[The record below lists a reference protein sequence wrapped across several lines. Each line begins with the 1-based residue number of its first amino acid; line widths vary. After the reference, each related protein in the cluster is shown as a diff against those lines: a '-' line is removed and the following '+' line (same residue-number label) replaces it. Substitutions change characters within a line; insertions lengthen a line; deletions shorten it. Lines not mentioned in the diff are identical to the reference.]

1 MSGSVAGRRGGCRGF
16 GVLIVA
22 KITRRTAGGYAEY
35 LEGKARSS
43 ELGDYYLKDGERV
56 EAPGRWAGGA
66 HLFGLDPEVPVTG
79 EQLRTLMAVRRPDT
93 GDELRRVGAGGEA
106 VAALDAT
113 FSAPKSVSA
122 VWALGSSQLREQ
134 IEAAHELAIDRALG
148 YAVKHVEMLRHRGDG
163 GAVLHA
169 KAVGVVATS
178 WRHTT
183 ARAVADQV
191 PDPQLHSHVLLH
203 AARRRDGRVV
213 AIDSRTW
220 LQHQREVGAAYRT
233 ELARGLATLGFK
245 IERRRGRGE
254 RYFELAGVPQ
264 PLLDRWSS
272 RHHQVQAAIR
282 DRLSATERDLR
293 AVIAEGGPAAN
304 EAHERL
310 ELLLANGQLAPAE
323 ERLMGTI
330 TRAGKVAVSAADLD
344 ADWQRTARGIGFT
357 PERVEVLR
365 RQQRQPLTPAAPDR
379 VLEALTEFDATF
391 PAREARAVA
400 LERSAG
406 TPIDDA
412 LGPLVELR
420 DAGEILRLADG
431 SGTTREHR
439 GREHS
444 TLTTAERVIE
454 HRITALER
462 DSVVAQADRLDRELQ
477 GHGGRLSD
485 EQRQAITLGCGDR
498 QLVMIEGQAGTGKS
512 TALTGIARAHQDAG
526 RDILVTSTAAVA
538 AERLARDL
546 HHAGVDTRHYS
557 LAALQTAIT
566 NGTVRLGPQMTI
578 IHDEAALASTREQ
591 HALLTAVETSGARLI
606 AVGDPHQNPPVGAGG
621 LWPHLE
627 AATRDDRSRAVLTR
641 NLRAHDPADR
651 RDQARFR
658 DGDHDLAIR
667 GYAARAR
674 VHLGGELARAEDAAF
689 DAAHTDTRNG
699 RTTIV
704 LAQTS
709 NDHLDELNARYQAI
723 RHQHGEL
730 GTDGIPAPGRPYSL
744 HPGDEVQIRRTMNHP
759 EHGPLRNGTT
769 ATIRDIGPAARTIEL
784 TLPTGQPVNLTVDQA
799 DAAQLRL
806 AYVQHPFP
814 AQGLTTDTAHLIV
827 SAHATREGTYVAL
840 TRAREETHL
849 YAEEPV
855 DSDRDGDRLQALAE
869 RISQTEPDLPSIAI
883 PLGHERT
890 SAAVPDRR
898 EPHNEPS
905 RPNSRPPDD
914 AHPEAPDHTSTNED
928 TAHHDDNERD
938 TRQATAERD
947 AAIAREWRSDAS
959 TPSHA
964 DQDTGRR
971 RWPRRPTIEPG
982 RQQREPIRDNAETT
996 LAAGRGPDE

>member
-1 MSGSVAGRRGGCRGF
+1 
-16 GVLIVA
+16 VLIVA
-22 KITRRTAGGYAEY
+22 KITQRTAGGYAEY
-35 LEGKARSS
+35 LEGKARAS

-66 HLFGLDPEVPVTG
+66 HLFGLEPNVPVAG
-79 EQLRTLMAVRRPDT
+79 EQLRTLMDVRRPDT
-93 GDELRRVGAGGEA
+93 GGELRRVGASGEA

-122 VWALGSSQLREQ
+122 VWALGSPELRRR
-134 IEAAHELAIDRALG
+134 IEAAHEIAIGRALD
-148 YAVKHVEMLRHRGDG
+148 YAVCHVPMLRQRVDANTVVHDKT
-163 GAVLHA
+163 VS
-169 KAVGVVATS
+169 VVATS

-183 ARAVADQV
+183 ARAVADQL

-203 AARRRDGRVV
+203 AAQRRDGRLV

-233 ELARGLATLGFK
+233 ELARELATLGFK
-245 IERRRGRGE
+245 IERGTGRGE

-282 DRLSATERDLR
+282 GRLSTTERDLR
-293 AVIAEGGPAAN
+293 AVIAEGGPAAAG
-304 EAHERL
+304 AHERL

-330 TRAGKVAVSAADLD
+330 TRAGKVAVTAADLD
-344 ADWQRTARGIGFT
+344 ADWQHTARGIGFT

-406 TPIDDA
+406 SPIDDS
-412 LGPLVELR
+412 LRPLVELR
-420 DAGEILRLADG
+420 DAGEVLRLADG

-439 GREHS
+439 AREHETIS
-444 TLTTAERVIE
+444 TAERVID
-454 HRITALER
+454 HRVTALDR
-462 DSVVAQADRLDRELQ
+462 DSVVAQADRLDGELQ
-477 GHGGRLSD
+477 GRGGRLSD
-485 EQRQAITLGCGDR
+485 EQRQAIMLGCSDR

-512 TALTGIARAHQDAG
+512 TALTGIARAHHDAG
-526 RDILVTSTAAVA
+526 RDIVVTSTAAVA

-566 NGTVRLGPQMTI
+566 NGAVVLGPQTTI

-591 HALLTAVETSGARLI
+591 HALLAAVETSGARLI

-627 AATRDDRSRAVLTR
+627 AATTADASRAVLTR

-658 DGDHDLAIR
+658 DGDHELAIR

-674 VHLGGELARAEDAAF
+674 VHTSVDLTRAEDAALE
-689 DAAHTDTRNG
+689 AAHADTRNG

-730 GTDGIPAPGRPYSL
+730 GTDAIPPPRRPYSL
-744 HPGDEVQIRRTMNHP
+744 HPGDQVQIRRTLNHP
-759 EHGPLRNGTT
+759 GHGPLRNGTI
-769 ATIRDIGPAARTIEL
+769 ALIRDIDPDAQTIKL
-784 TLPTGQPVNLTVDQA
+784 ALPNGQPVDMTIDQA

-814 AQGLTTDTAHLIV
+814 AQGVTTDTAHLIV

-840 TRAREETHL
+840 TRARGETHL
-849 YAEEPV
+849 YADASV
-855 DSDRDGDRLQALAE
+855 NSDRDDDRLQALAE

-883 PLGHERT
+883 PLEHEPIIAST
-890 SAAVPDRR
+890 PARR
-898 EPHNEPS
+898 EPILDPR
-905 RPNSRPPDD
+905 RPVLQPPDTD
-914 AHPEAPDHTSTNED
+914 HPGDRERTSTNEE
-928 TAHHDDNERD
+928 TALDGANDRGARH
-938 TRQATAERD
+938 ATAEQD
-947 AAIAREWRSDAS
+947 AALARERGMDPH
-959 TPSHA
+959 TLGQP
-964 DQDTGRR
+964 DGDTYRR
-971 RWPRRPTIEPG
+971 RWPRRPGVEPD
-982 RQQREPIRDNAETT
+982 RDQRELISDNAKATRASGWE
-996 LAAGRGPDE
+996 P

>member
-1 MSGSVAGRRGGCRGF
+1 
-16 GVLIVA
+16 VLIVA
-22 KITRRTAGGYAEY
+22 KITKRTAGGYAEY
-35 LEGKARSS
+35 LEGKARAS

-56 EAPGRWAGGA
+56 GAPGRWVGGA
-66 HLFGLDPEVPVTG
+66 HLFGLDAAVPVTG
-79 EQLRTLMAVRRPDT
+79 EQLRTLMDVRRPDT
-93 GDELRRVGAGGEA
+93 GSELRRVGASGEA

-122 VWALGSSQLREQ
+122 VWALGSPELRGQ
-134 IEAAHELAIDRALG
+134 IEAAHEITINRALD
-148 YAVKHVEMLRHRGDG
+148 YAVRHVPMLRHRVDG
-163 GAVLHA
+163 SGVLHA

-203 AARRRDGRVV
+203 AAHRRDGRLV

-220 LQHQREVGAAYRT
+220 LQHQREVGAAYRS
-233 ELARGLATLGFK
+233 ELARELATLGFSV
-245 IERRRGRGE
+245 ERGTGRGE

-264 PLLDRWSS
+264 ALLDRWSS

-293 AVIAEGGPAAN
+293 AVIAEGGPAAAD
-304 EAHERL
+304 AHERL

-330 TRAGKVAVSAADLD
+330 TRTGKVAVTAADLD
-344 ADWQRTARGIGFT
+344 AEWQRTARGIGFT
-357 PERVEVLR
+357 AERVEVLR
-365 RQQRQPLTPAAPDR
+365 RQRHQPLTPAAPHR
-379 VLEALTEFDATF
+379 VLDALTEFDATF

-406 TPIDDA
+406 IPIDDA

-439 GREHS
+439 AREQ
-444 TLTTAERVIE
+444 TTIGTAERVID
-454 HRITALER
+454 HRVTALDR
-462 DSVVAQADRLDRELQ
+462 DAVAAQADRLDLELH
-477 GHGGRLSD
+477 GRGGRLSD
-485 EQRQAITLGCGDR
+485 EQRQAIMLACSDR

-512 TALTGIARAHQDAG
+512 TALTGIARAHHDAG
-526 RDILVTSTAAVA
+526 RDIVVTSTAAVA

-546 HHAGVDTRHYS
+546 HDAGVDTRHYS

-566 NGTVRLGPQMTI
+566 HNTVALGPQTTI

-591 HALLTAVETSGARLI
+591 HALLAAVETSGARLI
-606 AVGDPHQNPPVGAGG
+606 AVGDPHQNLPVGAGG

-627 AATRDDRSRAVLTR
+627 TATRDQRSQAILTR

-658 DGDHDLAIR
+658 DGDHELAIR

-674 VHLGGELARAEDAAF
+674 VDIGADLTRAEDAAL
-689 DAAHTDTRNG
+689 DAAHSDTQNG

-730 GTDGIPAPGRPYSL
+730 GTDTISAPGRPYSL
-744 HPGDEVQIRRTMNHP
+744 HPGDQVQIRHTINHP
-759 EHGPLRNGTT
+759 DHGPLRNGTT
-769 ATIRDIGPAARTIEL
+769 ATIRDIDPAAHTIEL
-784 TLPTGQPVNLTVDQA
+784 ALSTGQPVNLSIDQA

-814 AQGLTTDTAHLIV
+814 AQGVTTDTAHLIV

-849 YAEEPV
+849 YAEESV
-855 DSDRDGDRLQALAE
+855 DSEREGDRLQALTE
-869 RISQTEPDLPSIAI
+869 RISRTEPDLPSIAI
-883 PLGHERT
+883 PVEHERT
-890 SAAVPDRR
+890 TTATPARRGPVIELSRPDSQPHNRDHPQAR
-898 EPHNEPS
+898 EP
-905 RPNSRPPDD
+905 
-914 AHPEAPDHTSTNED
+914 TSTNEEIAFD
-928 TAHHDDNERD
+928 GVNDRD
-938 TRQATAERD
+938 TRHATAERD
-947 AAIAREWRSDAS
+947 AAIERDHGIDPN
-959 TPSHA
+959 TPG
-964 DQDTGRR
+964 QPNPDTHRR
-971 RWPRRPTIEPG
+971 RWPGRPGIGPALH
-982 RQQREPIRDNAETT
+982 QRKLIRDNADTT
-996 LAAGRGPDE
+996 RAPGWEP

>member
-1 MSGSVAGRRGGCRGF
+1 MSGSVGDGRGGSQGS

-35 LEGKARSS
+35 LEGKARAS

-56 EAPGRWAGGA
+56 EAPGRWVGRA
-66 HLFGLDPEVPVTG
+66 HLFGLDATVPVTG
-79 EQLRTLMAVRRPDT
+79 DQLRTLMDVRRPDT
-93 GDELRRVGAGGEA
+93 GSELRRVGASGEA
-106 VAALDAT
+106 VAGLDAT

-122 VWALGSSQLREQ
+122 VWALGSPELRGR
-134 IEAAHELAIDRALG
+134 IEAAHEIAIDRALD
-148 YAVKHVEMLRHRGDG
+148 YAVRHVPMLRQRVDG
-163 GAVLHA
+163 STALHA

-203 AARRRDGRVV
+203 AAHRRDGRLV

-220 LQHQREVGAAYRT
+220 LQHQREVGAAYRS
-233 ELARGLATLGFK
+233 ELARELATLGFCV
-245 IERRRGRGE
+245 ERGTGRGE

-264 PLLDRWSS
+264 ALLDRWSS
-272 RHHQVQAAIR
+272 RHHQVQAAIC

-293 AVIAEGGPAAN
+293 AVIAEGGPAAAD
-304 EAHERL
+304 AHERL
-310 ELLLANGQLAPAE
+310 EPLLANGQLAPAE

-330 TRAGKVAVSAADLD
+330 TRTDKVAITAADLD
-344 ADWQRTARGIGFT
+344 AEWRRTARGIGFT
-357 PERVEVLR
+357 AERVEVLR
-365 RQQRQPLTPAAPDR
+365 RQQRHPLTPAAPDR
-379 VLEALTEFDATF
+379 VLDALTEFDATF

-406 TPIDDA
+406 APIDDA
-412 LGPLVELR
+412 LRPLVELR

-439 GREHS
+439 ARERTTIS
-444 TLTTAERVIE
+444 TAARVIE
-454 HRITALER
+454 HRITALDR

-477 GHGGRLSD
+477 GRGGRLSN
-485 EQRQAITLGCGDR
+485 EQRQAIMLACSDR

-512 TALTGIARAHQDAG
+512 TALTGIARAHHGAG
-526 RDILVTSTAAVA
+526 MDVIVTSTAAVA
-538 AERLARDL
+538 AERLAREL
-546 HHAGVDTRHYS
+546 HRAGVDTRHYS

-566 NGTVRLGPQMTI
+566 TGAITLGPKMTI

-591 HALLTAVETSGARLI
+591 HALLAAVEPSGARLI

-627 AATRDDRSRAVLTR
+627 AATRDQHSQAVLTC

-658 DGDHDLAIR
+658 DGDHELALR
-667 GYAARAR
+667 GYAARSR
-674 VHLGGELARAEDAAF
+674 VHTGADLTRAEDAAL
-689 DAAHTDTRNG
+689 DAAHTDTKNG

-723 RHQHGEL
+723 RHQYGEL
-730 GTDGIPAPGRPYSL
+730 GTDRIAAPGRPYSL
-744 HPGDEVQIRRTMNHP
+744 HPGDEVQIRRTINHP
-759 EHGPLRNGTT
+759 DHGPLRNGTT
-769 ATIRDIGPAARTIEL
+769 ALIRDIDPDAQTIGL
-784 TLPTGQPVNLTVDQA
+784 ALSTGQLVNLSIDEA

-814 AQGLTTDTAHLIV
+814 AQGSTTDAAHLII

-840 TRAREETHL
+840 TRARDETHL
-849 YAEEPV
+849 YTEDSV
-855 DSDRDGDRLQALAE
+855 DPDRDGDRLQALAE
-869 RISQTEPDLPSIAI
+869 RISRTEPDVPSIAI
-883 PLGHERT
+883 PLEHEQTTTAPPARCGP
-890 SAAVPDRR
+890 VI
-898 EPHNEPS
+898 EPS
-905 RPNSRPPDD
+905 RPILQPSDND
-914 AHPEAPDHTSTNED
+914 HPGTRERISTNEG
-928 TAHHDDNERD
+928 TAFDDVNERD
-938 TRQATAERD
+938 ARHATAERH
-947 AAIAREWRSDAS
+947 AALLHEGEIDQTTAGR
-959 TPSHA
+959 A
-964 DQDTGRR
+964 DQHTSRR
-971 RWPRRPTIEPG
+971 LWPRRPGIEPG
-982 RQQREPIRDNAETT
+982 RDLRELIRDSAATT
-996 LAAGRGPDE
+996 HSPGWEP

>member
-1 MSGSVAGRRGGCRGF
+1 MSGSAGGRRCECRGP

-22 KITRRTAGGYAEY
+22 KITRGTAGGYAEY

-66 HLFGLDPEVPVTG
+66 DLFGLDPEVPVTG

-93 GDELRRVGAGGEA
+93 GDELRRAGASGEA

-134 IEAAHELAIDRALG
+134 IETAHELAIDRALG
-148 YAVKHVEMLRHRGDG
+148 YAVKHVEMLRHRGAG
-163 GAVLHA
+163 GAVVHA

-233 ELARGLATLGFK
+233 ELARELGTLGFSVQ
-245 IERRRGRGE
+245 RGTGRGE

-293 AVIAEGGPAAN
+293 AVIAEGGPAAAD
-304 EAHERL
+304 AHERL

-330 TRAGKVAVSAADLD
+330 TRAGKVAVTAADLD
-344 ADWQRTARGIGFT
+344 AEWQRTASGIGFT
-357 PERVEVLR
+357 AEGVELLC
-365 RQQRQPLTPAAPDR
+365 RQQRAALTPAAPDR
-379 VLEALTEFDATF
+379 VLDALTEFDATF

-406 TPIDDA
+406 TSIDDA
-412 LGPLVELR
+412 LRPLVELR
-420 DAGEILRLADG
+420 DAGKILRLADG
-431 SGTTREHR
+431 SGTAREHR
-439 GREHS
+439 AREHETIS
-444 TLTTAERVIE
+444 TAERVID
-454 HRITALER
+454 HRVTAL
-462 DSVVAQADRLDRELQ
+462 DQDAVAAQADQLDRELL
-477 GHGGRLSD
+477 GRGGRLSD
-485 EQRQAITLGCGDR
+485 EQRQAIMLACSDR

-512 TALTGIARAHQDAG
+512 TALTGITRAHRDAG
-526 RDILVTSTAAVA
+526 QEIVVTSTAAVA

-566 NGTVRLGPQMTI
+566 SGRVRLGPQITI
-578 IHDEAALASTREQ
+578 VHDEAALASTREQ
-591 HALLTAVETSGARLI
+591 HALLAAVETSGARLI

-627 AATRDDRSRAVLTR
+627 AATRADHSRAVLTH
-641 NLRAHDPADR
+641 NLRALDPADR
-651 RDQARFR
+651 RDQAHFR
-658 DGDHDLAIR
+658 DGDHELAVR
-667 GYAARAR
+667 GYAARDG
-674 VHLGGELARAEDAAF
+674 VHIGSDLTHVEDAAL
-689 DAAHTDTRNG
+689 DAAHVDTRNG
-699 RTTIV
+699 RRTIV

-723 RHQHGEL
+723 RRQHGEL

-744 HPGDEVQIRRTMNHP
+744 HAGDEVQIRRTIIHP
-759 EHGPLRNGTT
+759 AHGPLRNGTT
-769 ATIRDIGPAARTIEL
+769 AAIRDIDPEAKTIKL
-784 TLPTGQPVNLTVDQA
+784 AFPTGQPVELSLDQA

-814 AQGLTTDTAHLIV
+814 AQGLTTDTAHLVV

-849 YAEEPV
+849 YAEQVV
-855 DSDRDGDRLQALAE
+855 DADRDGDRLQALAE
-869 RISQTEPDLPSIAI
+869 RISRSEPDPPSIAI
-883 PLGHERT
+883 PLAPEP
-890 SAAVPDRR
+890 SIAATPDRLD
-898 EPHNEPS
+898 PVLKLNGMTS
-905 RPNSRPPDD
+905 LPPDHD
-914 AHPEAPDHTSTNED
+914 GPGGREYASTNRE
-928 TAHHDDNERD
+928 TAFDGENKPVTKHATTERKTAVADDYRID
-938 TRQATAERD
+938 
-947 AAIAREWRSDAS
+947 
-959 TPSHA
+959 PSAPGHA
-964 DQDTGRR
+964 DQDTRSR
-971 RWPRRPTIEPG
+971 RWPHLSGTGPA
-982 RQQREPIRDNAETT
+982 RQQRELVRDATGTT
-996 LAAGRGPDE
+996 RATGWEP

>member
-1 MSGSVAGRRGGCRGF
+1 
-16 GVLIVA
+16 VLIVA
-22 KITRRTAGGYAEY
+22 KITKRTAGGYGEY
-35 LEGKARSS
+35 LEGKARAS

-66 HLFGLDPEVPVTG
+66 HLFGLDPDVPVTG
-79 EQLRTLMAVRRPDT
+79 EQLRTLMDVRRPDT
-93 GDELRRVGAGGEA
+93 GGELRRVGASGEA

-122 VWALGSSQLREQ
+122 VWALGAPELRER
-134 IEAAHELAIDRALG
+134 IEAAHETAIGCALD
-148 YAVKHVEMLRHRGDG
+148 YAVRQVPMLRQRVD
-163 GAVLHA
+163 ADTVLHA
-169 KAVGVVATS
+169 NAVGVVATS

-203 AARRRDGRVV
+203 AAHRRDGRLV

-233 ELARGLATLGFK
+233 ELARELATLGFSVQ
-245 IERRRGRGE
+245 RGTGRGE

-293 AVIAEGGPAAN
+293 AVIAEGGPAADD
-304 EAHERL
+304 AHERL

-330 TRAGKVAVSAADLD
+330 TRAGKVAVTAADLD
-344 ADWQRTARGIGFT
+344 AEWQRTARGIGFT

-365 RQQRQPLTPAAPDR
+365 RQQRQPLTPAASDR

-439 GREHS
+439 AREH
-444 TLTTAERVIE
+444 TTINTAERVIQ
-454 HRITALER
+454 HRITALDP

-477 GHGGRLSD
+477 GRGGRLSD
-485 EQRQAITLGCGDR
+485 EQRHAIMLACSDR

-512 TALTGIARAHQDAG
+512 TALTGIARAHHDAG
-526 RDILVTSTAAVA
+526 RNIVVTSTAAVA

-566 NGTVRLGPQMTI
+566 NNTVVLGPQTTI

-591 HALLTAVETSGARLI
+591 HALLAAVETSGARLI

-627 AATRDDRSRAVLTR
+627 TTTRENNAHALLTR
-641 NLRAHDPADR
+641 NLRARDPADR
-651 RDQARFR
+651 RDQTRFR
-658 DGDHDLAIR
+658 EGHHELAVR
-667 GYAARAR
+667 GYAARDR
-674 VHLGGELARAEDAAF
+674 VHTGADLTRAEDAAL

-730 GTDGIPAPGRPYSL
+730 GTEVIPARGRPYTL
-744 HPGDEVQIRRTMNHP
+744 HAGDQVQIRRTINHP
-759 EHGPLRNGTT
+759 DHGPLRNGTT
-769 ATIRDIGPAARTIEL
+769 ALIRDIDRDAQTIEL
-784 TLPTGQPVNLTVDQA
+784 ALPTGQPVNLTIDQA

-840 TRAREETHL
+840 TRARDQTHL
-849 YAEEPV
+849 YAEEPTDPV
-855 DSDRDGDRLQALAE
+855 RDGDRLQAVAE

-883 PLGHERT
+883 PLEHEPTITATSGRREPVAGPSRPISQPSDQDVAEVGERT
-890 SAAVPDRR
+890 SINK
-898 EPHNEPS
+898 E
-905 RPNSRPPDD
+905 
-914 AHPEAPDHTSTNED
+914 
-928 TAHHDDNERD
+928 TAFNGVIEGD
-938 TRQATAERD
+938 TRHATVDRD
-947 AAIAREWRSDAS
+947 AALPHEDGTDPS
-959 TPSHA
+959 TPGNV
-964 DQDTGRR
+964 DKDTRRR
-971 RWPRRPTIEPG
+971 RWPRRPSMEL
-982 RQQREPIRDNAETT
+982 RRHQRELLRDNAQTT
-996 LAAGRGPDE
+996 RNPGWEP

>member
-1 MSGSVAGRRGGCRGF
+1 M
-16 GVLIVA
+16 LIVA
-22 KITRRTAGGYAEY
+22 KITKGSAGGYAEY
-35 LEGKARSS
+35 LEGKARAS
-43 ELGDYYLKDGERV
+43 ELGDYYLEEGERV

-66 HLFGLDPEVPVTG
+66 RLFGLDPDVPVTG

-93 GDELRRVGAGGEA
+93 GGELRRVGASGEA

-122 VWALGSSQLREQ
+122 VWALGSPELRGR
-134 IEAAHELAIDRALG
+134 IEAAHEIAIGRALD
-148 YAVKHVEMLRHRGDG
+148 YAVRHVPMLRQRVD
-163 GAVLHA
+163 ANTVVHA
-169 KAVGVVATS
+169 NAVGVVATS

-203 AARRRDGRVV
+203 AAQRRDGRLV

-233 ELARGLATLGFK
+233 ELARELATLGFAV
-245 IERRRGRGE
+245 ERGTGRGE
-254 RYFELAGVPQ
+254 RYFELAGVPE

-282 DRLSATERDLR
+282 DRLSTTERDLR
-293 AVIAEGGPAAN
+293 AVIAEGGPAAAD
-304 EAHERL
+304 AHERL
-310 ELLLANGQLAPAE
+310 ELLVANGQLAPAE

-330 TRAGKVAVSAADLD
+330 TRAGKVAVTAADLD
-344 ADWQRTARGIGFT
+344 AEWRRTAREIGFT
-357 PERVEVLR
+357 QERVEVLR
-365 RQQRQPLTPAAPDR
+365 RQPRQPLTPAAPDR
-379 VLEALTEFDATF
+379 VLDALTEFDATF

-412 LGPLVELR
+412 LRPLAGLR

-439 GREHS
+439 AREHEIIN
-444 TLTTAERVIE
+444 TAERVIA
-454 HRITALER
+454 HRITPLDR
-462 DSVVAQADRLDRELQ
+462 DSVVAQTDRLDRELQ
-477 GHGGRLSD
+477 SRGGRLSD
-485 EQRQAITLGCGDR
+485 EQRQAIMLGCSDR

-512 TALTGIARAHQDAG
+512 TALTGIARAHHDAG
-526 RDILVTSTAAVA
+526 RDVVVTSTAAVA

-566 NGTVRLGPQMTI
+566 HGTVALGPQTTI

-591 HALLTAVETSGARLI
+591 HALLAAVETSGARLI
-606 AVGDPHQNPPVGAGG
+606 TVGDPRQNPSVGAGG

-627 AATRDDRSRAVLTR
+627 AVTRDHRSQAVLTR
-641 NLRAHDPADR
+641 NLRARDPADR

-658 DGDHDLAIR
+658 DGHHELAVR

-674 VHLGGELARAEDAAF
+674 VHTGADLTRTEDAAL
-689 DAAHTDTRNG
+689 DAAHADTRIG

-730 GTDGIPAPGRPYSL
+730 GTDAIPAPGRPYGL
-744 HPGDEVQIRRTMNHP
+744 HRGDEVQIRRTINHP
-759 EHGPLRNGTT
+759 DHGPLRNGTT
-769 ATIRDIGPAARTIEL
+769 GLIRDIDPDDQTIEL
-784 TLPTGQPVNLTVDQA
+784 ALPTGQPVNLTIDQA
-799 DAAQLRL
+799 DDARLRL

-814 AQGLTTDTAHLIV
+814 AQGITTDTAHVIV

-849 YAEEPV
+849 YADQSV
-855 DSDRDGDRLQALAE
+855 DPDRDGDRLQALAE
-869 RISQTEPDLPSIAI
+869 RISRTEPDVPSIAI
-883 PLGHERT
+883 SLEHERT
-890 SAAVPDRR
+890 IAATPADG
-898 EPHNEPS
+898 EPVIGRSES
-905 RPNSRPPDD
+905 ISQQ
-914 AHPEAPDHTSTNED
+914 PDHARPRALLRTSTNEE
-928 TAHHDDNERD
+928 TGPNRAAEGD
-938 TRQATAERD
+938 TRPATPERGSALVCD
-947 AAIAREWRSDAS
+947 GGTDL
-959 TPSHA
+959 TNPT
-964 DQDTGRR
+964 DTGQTTRRR
-971 RWPRRPTIEPG
+971 RWPRRHGIEPG
-982 RQQREPIRDNAETT
+982 VQPRELIRYNAETT
-996 LAAGRGPDE
+996 RRPGWEP

>member
-1 MSGSVAGRRGGCRGF
+1 
-16 GVLIVA
+16 VLIVA
-22 KITRRTAGGYAEY
+22 KITKRTAGGYAEY
-35 LEGKARSS
+35 LEGKARAS

-56 EAPGRWAGGA
+56 EAPGRWVGGA
-66 HLFGLDPEVPVTG
+66 HLFGLDPAVPVTG
-79 EQLRTLMAVRRPDT
+79 EQLRTLMDVRRPDT
-93 GDELRRVGAGGEA
+93 GGELRRVGGSGEA

-122 VWALGSSQLREQ
+122 VWALGSPELRGR
-134 IEAAHELAIDRALG
+134 IEAAHEIAIGRALD
-148 YAVKHVEMLRHRGDG
+148 YAVRQVPMLRQRVD
-163 GAVLHA
+163 ANTILHA
-169 KAVGVVATS
+169 NAVGVVATS

-203 AARRRDGRVV
+203 AAHRRDGRLV

-233 ELARGLATLGFK
+233 ELARELATLGFSV
-245 IERRRGRGE
+245 ERGTGRGE

-293 AVIAEGGPAAN
+293 AVIAEGGPAAAD
-304 EAHERL
+304 AHERL

-330 TRAGKVAVSAADLD
+330 TRAGKVAVTAADLD
-344 ADWQRTARGIGFT
+344 AEWRRTARGIGFT

-365 RQQRQPLTPAAPDR
+365 HQENRPLTPVVPGR
-379 VLEALTEFDATF
+379 VLDALTEFDATF

-406 TPIDDA
+406 IPIDDA
-412 LGPLVELR
+412 LQPLVELR
-420 DAGEILRLADG
+420 DAGDILRLADG

-439 GREHS
+439 ARERK
-444 TLTTAERVIE
+444 TMTTAERVIE
-454 HRITALER
+454 HRITALDR
-462 DSVVAQADRLDRELQ
+462 GAVVAQADRLDRELQ
-477 GHGGRLSD
+477 GRGGRLSD
-485 EQRQAITLGCGDR
+485 EQRQAIMLACSDR

-512 TALTGIARAHQDAG
+512 TALTGIARAHHDAG
-526 RDILVTSTAAVA
+526 RDIVVTSTAAVA

-546 HHAGVDTRHYS
+546 HHAGVDTHQYS

-566 NGTVRLGPQMTI
+566 NGTVVLGPQTTI

-591 HALLTAVETSGARLI
+591 HALLAAVETSGARLI
-606 AVGDPHQNPPVGAGG
+606 AVGDPHQNPSVGAGG

-627 AATRDDRSRAVLTR
+627 AATREQHSQAVLTR

-658 DGDHDLAIR
+658 DGDHELAIR

-674 VHLGGELARAEDAAF
+674 VHMGGGLSRAEDAAL
-689 DAAHTDTRNG
+689 DAAHTDVQNG

-723 RHQHGEL
+723 RRQHGEL
-730 GTDGIPAPGRPYSL
+730 GTDTIPAPGRPYSL
-744 HPGDEVQIRRTMNHP
+744 HAGDEVQIRRTINDP
-759 EHGPLRNGTT
+759 DHGPLRNGTT
-769 ATIRDIGPAARTIEL
+769 ALIRDIDPGAQTIEL
-784 TLPTGQPVNLTVDQA
+784 TLPTGKPVNLTVDQA
-799 DAAQLRL
+799 NAAQLRL

-814 AQGLTTDTAHLIV
+814 AQGVTTDTAHLIV

-840 TRAREETHL
+840 TRARKETHV

-855 DSDRDGDRLQALAE
+855 ISDRGGDRLQALAD
-869 RISQTEPDLPSIAI
+869 RISRTEPDLPSIAI
-883 PLGHERT
+883 PLEHEPSIT
-890 SAAVPDRR
+890 ATPVRR
-898 EPHNEPS
+898 EPITHLS
-905 RPNSRPPDD
+905 RPISQPPDHD
-914 AHPEAPDHTSTNED
+914 HPGTHERASTNHE
-928 TAHHDDNERD
+928 TAFEGESQPV
-938 TRQATAERD
+938 TKLATAERD
-947 AAIAREWRSDAS
+947 AAVTRDCGID
-959 TPSHA
+959 PSAPGHA
-964 DQDTGRR
+964 NQDTRRR
-971 RWPRRPTIEPG
+971 RWPRLPGIEPS
-982 RQQREPIRDNAETT
+982 RHQRELIRDNAQTT
-996 LAAGRGPDE
+996 RAPGWEP

>member
-1 MSGSVAGRRGGCRGF
+1 
-16 GVLIVA
+16 VLIVA
-22 KITRRTAGGYAEY
+22 KITKRTAGGYAEY

-43 ELGDYYLKDGERV
+43 ELGDYYLKDGELV

-66 HLFGLDPEVPVTG
+66 HLFGIDANVAVTG
-79 EQLRTLMAVRRPDT
+79 EQLRTLMDVRRPDT
-93 GDELRRVGAGGEA
+93 GAELRRVGASGEA

-122 VWALGSSQLREQ
+122 VWALGSPELRER
-134 IEAAHELAIDRALG
+134 IEAAHEIAIDRALD
-148 YAVKHVEMLRHRGDG
+148 YAVRHVPMLRQRVD
-163 GAVLHA
+163 ADTVLHA
-169 KAVGVVATS
+169 KAIGVVATS

-203 AARRRDGRVV
+203 AAHRRDGRLV

-233 ELARGLATLGFK
+233 ELARELATLGFAA
-245 IERRRGRGE
+245 ERGTGRGE

-264 PLLDRWSS
+264 ALLDRWSS

-282 DRLSATERDLR
+282 DRLTATERDLR
-293 AVIAEGGPAAN
+293 AVIAEGGPAAAD
-304 EAHERL
+304 AHERL

-330 TRAGKVAVSAADLD
+330 TRAGKVAVTTADLD
-344 ADWQRTARGIGFT
+344 SEWRRTARAIGFT

-365 RQQRQPLTPAAPDR
+365 HQPRHPLTPAAPDR
-379 VLEALTEFDATF
+379 VLDALTEFDATF

-406 TPIDDA
+406 TSIDDA
-412 LGPLVELR
+412 LRPLVELR
-420 DAGEILRLADG
+420 DAGEILGLADG
-431 SGTTREHR
+431 SATTRAHRAQEH
-439 GREHS
+439 ETIS
-444 TLTTAERVIE
+444 SAERVID
-454 HRITALER
+454 HRITALDR

-477 GHGGRLSD
+477 RRGGRLSD
-485 EQRQAITLGCGDR
+485 EQRQAIILGCSDR

-512 TALTGIARAHQDAG
+512 TALTGIARAHHDAG

-546 HHAGVDTRHYS
+546 DHAGVDTRYYS

-566 NGTVRLGPQMTI
+566 NGTVALGPQTTI
-578 IHDEAALASTREQ
+578 IHDEAALASTRDQ
-591 HALLTAVETSGARLI
+591 HALLAAVETSGARLI
-606 AVGDPHQNPPVGAGG
+606 TVGDPRQNPSVGAGG

-627 AATRDDRSRAVLTR
+627 AATRDQHSQAVLTR
-641 NLRAHDPADR
+641 NLRAGDPADR

-658 DGDHDLAIR
+658 DGHYELAVR
-667 GYAARAR
+667 GYAARHR
-674 VHLGGELARAEDAAF
+674 VYTGAGLARAEDSALE
-689 DAAHTDTRNG
+689 AAHTDTRNG
-699 RTTIV
+699 HTTIV

-730 GTDGIPAPGRPYSL
+730 GTEEIPAPGRPYTL
-744 HPGDEVQIRRTMNHP
+744 RPGDEVQLRHTINHP
-759 EHGPLRNGTT
+759 DHGRLRNGTT
-769 ATIRDIGPAARTIEL
+769 ALIRDIDPDVQTIEL
-784 TLPTGQPVNLTVDQA
+784 ALTTGQPVNLTIDQA

-814 AQGLTTDTAHLIV
+814 AQGITTDTAHLIV

-849 YAEEPV
+849 YADESF

-869 RISQTEPDLPSIAI
+869 RISRTEPDLPSIAV
-883 PLGHERT
+883 PLEDEPAIT
-890 SAAVPDRR
+890 ATPDHR
-898 EPHNEPS
+898 EPFNEPS
-905 RPNSRPPDD
+905 RPISQPAAYDHAGARERTSIN
-914 AHPEAPDHTSTNED
+914 EA
-928 TAHHDDNERD
+928 TAFNGVLEGD
-938 TRQATAERD
+938 TRHATVERD
-947 AAIAREWRSDAS
+947 AALPHEGGTDPI
-959 TPSHA
+959 TPSNV
-964 DQDTGRR
+964 DRDTRRR
-971 RWPRRPTIEPG
+971 RWPRRPSMELG
-982 RQQREPIRDNAETT
+982 RHQRELIRDNAQTT
-996 LAAGRGPDE
+996 RNPGWEP